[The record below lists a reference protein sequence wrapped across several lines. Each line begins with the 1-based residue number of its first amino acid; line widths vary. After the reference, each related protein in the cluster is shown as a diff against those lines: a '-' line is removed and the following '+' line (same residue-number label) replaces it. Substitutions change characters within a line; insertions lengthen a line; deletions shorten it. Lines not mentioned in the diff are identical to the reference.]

1 MKRLLSLMVGISA
14 LLGCASVPTTAPAP
28 VAAKTPSSSETISL
42 EGFEDG
48 AQWFA
53 VAGTW
58 NDGNQ
63 STSAQIVAEH
73 ATEGKKALECSYH
86 FVNDPSKKG
95 ASWMT
100 EDILKKNW
108 EGVKSVLVDIDNT
121 TGKDLELD
129 LAVCTGDA
137 WDWYE
142 TQLVTVPAG
151 LNLQVRFD
159 LTNVKSNVNGWAWGG
174 TLLNAKTVQRV
185 VIQVING
192 PAQGDSAR
200 LYLDNFRLVK

>member
-1 MKRLLSLMVGISA
+1 MKRLMILCVGA
-14 LLGCASVPTTAPAP
+14 LALAGCTTVAPQAAAP
-28 VAAKTPSSSETISL
+28 VPPAASAGEIL
-42 EGFEDG
+42 AFEGFEDE
-48 AQWFA
+48 AVWMA

-63 STSAQIVAEH
+63 STTARIVASH
-73 ATEGKKALECSYH
+73 ATEGSKALECSYH
-86 FVNDPSKKG
+86 FMNDPSKKG

-108 EGVKSVLVDIDNT
+108 EGVKAVLIDVDNT
-121 TGKDLELD
+121 TGKPLELD

-142 TQLVTVPAG
+142 TQLVSVPAG
-151 LNLQVRFD
+151 LHRDVRFD
-159 LTNVKSNVNGWAWGG
+159 LADVKSNVNGWAWGG
-174 TLLNAKTVQRV
+174 TVLNAKTVQRV